1 MITLQNKH
9 KGFLK
14 LIFFPPTQGI
24 AFLQKLDGLTKLH
37 TVQMEGNPVWSSGE
51 YAYHLVTCLPA
62 LQVRGFLLA
71 LFRKSFTLM
80 WYLSMNLRQRLS
92 KLGWSTTVVL
102 VRSEF
107 KLGRR
112 EILLAKSCSPFSLGR
127 YHASGTKPEGKF
139 SKTQICSWSSNPEAN
154 RFLSC

>member
-14 LIFFPPTQGI
+14 LIFFSNSQGI

-62 LQVRGFLLA
+62 LQVPGI
-71 LFRKSFTLM
+71 FR
-80 WYLSMNLRQRLS
+80 
-92 KLGWSTTVVL
+92 
-102 VRSEF
+102 
-107 KLGRR
+107 
-112 EILLAKSCSPFSLGR
+112 
-127 YHASGTKPEGKF
+127 
-139 SKTQICSWSSNPEAN
+139 
-154 RFLSC
+154 